1 MSVLTTGSKALVP
14 LIRKI
19 ARGLPEWR
27 SRIGYDRAL
36 RSRPTRSAKGGAT
49 QEYEDAIYEDVVD
62 EMSQLGTS
70 SDSIARIP
78 IRRVGRD
85 GPNVENITPEI
96 WDTAKDLEREYLE
109 QAKEIFDKGTRGR
122 SWQEVE
128 EEVLRE
134 IMSERV
140 GLEQRYLRRLNRLF
154 SNTPTGQ
161 KNKVLKDMELDYDS
175 ADGVV
180 GHINYKFKPTEPWK
194 TPSELAKEREEVAA
208 ALRSSNYRKAAK
220 AAGIGSV
227 VGGGTYGLLSSLLS
241 EDEEGVGE
249 TVVPLDEGSSRSRVS
264 RRGPGG
270 TGLSRR
276 NYEMDQYPIEMQ
288 VGSHP
293 SGGGDNEMTEED
305 VANAP
310 SWLRNALA
318 GLGAFTGYKR
328 GGLAGGLMGG
338 AGGYGLGELLQRNPG
353 AYDWIK
359 KNPEMA
365 AMGGMLGM
373 NALGLDK
380 GWGGGSSDIPEY
392 EGYTPL
398 TYENLGGYAP
408 STEVPQMQEGGV
420 SGGSFR
426 DRMNA
431 AMGEMGQME
440 ALQDS
445 TRSNSRNF
453 GLIEQLR
460 KSAVGESLTGPELT
474 DEIKGAL
481 LANRMQLADR
491 VKGMS
496 NPGSRRNLRSI
507 FDKQAAL
514 NIHPLAPFWNRAMNE
529 QEGVGAF
536 GKIPKW
542 EGGPTVAPA
551 DTAGTWG
558 RALEEQGREN
568 AFLKSLTAPIDSSS
582 VPQMAHGGIS
592 GGEGGLGGLRTG
604 LRDAIVNS
612 IDDPN
617 RQGVNSF
624 VPSMLKAYDE
634 IPKLQA
640 GGITKDQYKHG
651 GVGQTPGGTQQFQM
665 TPPANQYNDP
675 NYDKTHTNRNV
686 QYLNDP
692 NLGSTGNMM
701 QNTSSSGVPGVPG
714 QFQGTAMT
722 GGGAGSG
729 ATGAIPGQGTQ
740 TTGGGGGG
748 GGGGVP
754 GIGTGYDPMTAAIGQ
769 NVLEQRAAMGGLGS
783 NMTDISLARGMAPHM
798 AGLQN
803 QWFNQQ
809 MGMQGFNQRE
819 RENRARFGMQRAA
832 LENQAGTNPYMS
844 SLWGSYA

>member
-1 MSVLTTGSKALVP
+1 MSVFSRLGSKALAP
-14 LIRKI
+14 LAKSVMRAI
-19 ARGLPEWR
+19 PEWR

-62 EMSQLGTS
+62 EMSRLGTS
-70 SDSIARIP
+70 SGSIARIP

-85 GPNVENITPEI
+85 APNVENITPEI

-109 QAKEIFDKGTRGR
+109 EASKLFSNWWPRGK
-122 SWQEVE
+122 STQELSD
-128 EEVLRE
+128 EVLRE

-154 SNTPTGQ
+154 SNAPTGQ

-180 GHINYKFKPTEPWK
+180 EHINYKFKPTKPWK

-276 NYEMDQYPIEMQ
+276 NYEMDRHPIEMQ

-293 SGGGDNEMTEED
+293 SGGGDDEMTEED

-328 GGLAGGLMGG
+328 GGLTGGLMGG

-359 KNPEMA
+359 KHPEMA

-392 EGYTPL
+392 QGFTPL
-398 TYENLGGYAP
+398 TYDNLGGYAP
-408 STEVPQMQEGGV
+408 STEVPQMQEGAIAGEEEKSQRDNSYEDRLKRWEKRT
-420 SGGSFR
+420 SGDDLFSWLMRNDFQPDPNWSPNEG
-426 DRMNA
+426 A
-431 AMGEMGQME
+431 A
-440 ALQDS
+440 AKWARRFSWVDP
-445 TRSNSRNF
+445 RNS
-453 GLIEQLR
+453 
-460 KSAVGESLTGPELT
+460 
-474 DEIKGAL
+474 
-481 LANRMQLADR
+481 
-491 VKGMS
+491 
-496 NPGSRRNLRSI
+496 PG
-507 FDKQAAL
+507 
-514 NIHPLAPFWNRAMNE
+514 
-529 QEGVGAF
+529 F
-536 GKIPKW
+536 GKALDLLKNIGENVSQVSPSSMM
-542 EGGPTVAPA
+542 
-551 DTAGTWG
+551 WG
-558 RALEEQGREN
+558 EKQ
-568 AFLKSLTAPIDSSS
+568 KPM
-582 VPQMAHGGIS
+582 PQMAQGGIS
-592 GGEGGLGGLRTG
+592 GNESGLGGLRTG

-640 GGITKDQYKHG
+640 GGITKGQYKHG

-665 TPPANQYNDP
+665 TPPTSQYNDP

-714 QFQGTAMT
+714 QFQGAAMT

-729 ATGAIPGQGTQ
+729 ATGAMPGQGTQ

-748 GGGGVP
+748 DGGSGVP

-769 NVLEQRAAMGGLGS
+769 NILEQRAGMGGLGS

-798 AGLQN
+798 AGMQN
-803 QWFNQQ
+803 QWYNQQ
-809 MGMQGFNQRE
+809 MGMQQFNQRE
-819 RENRARFGMQRAA
+819 RENQARFGMQRAS

-844 SLWGSYA
+844 SMVRSYA